1 MHRDFD
7 TSAIGAFRDMK
18 DALKDASQN
27 TPEGK
32 KERNQLA
39 IAIIGLMLTIIAI
52 LLLIF
57 MPNVADS
64 IQFYWSK

>member
-1 MHRDFD
+1 
-7 TSAIGAFRDMK
+7 MK